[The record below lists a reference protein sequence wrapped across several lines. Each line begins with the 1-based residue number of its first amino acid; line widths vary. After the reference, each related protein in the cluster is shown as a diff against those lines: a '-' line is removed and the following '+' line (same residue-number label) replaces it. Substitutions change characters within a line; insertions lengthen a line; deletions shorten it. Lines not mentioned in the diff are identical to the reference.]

1 MLDSIQL
8 HQGPNWSPNC
18 VAAASTQQYATADKS
33 MAVQDERQQ
42 LLQDSMLLLEHR
54 AQLQVQVRHVVQG
67 RHMLTC
73 AGEGTK

>member
-1 MLDSIQL
+1 
-8 HQGPNWSPNC
+8 
-18 VAAASTQQYATADKS
+18 